1 MIDTKRPIRR
11 SRDERMLGG
20 VLGGLADWLDWD
32 PSVARVAWILL
43 TVFTGFALG
52 AIAYAILWVFVPLE
66 ESLVHH
72 VPELDDVAG
81 VLAGLARPGDLV
93 LTLGAGTITSVGPQV
108 LAALASL
115 AEPVVPTPVETP
127 EPPDA

>member
-66 ESLVHH
+66 EPRA
-72 VPELDDVAG
+72 VPDVSHTAH
-81 VLAGLARPGDLV
+81 
-93 LTLGAGTITSVGPQV
+93 
-108 LAALASL
+108 
-115 AEPVVPTPVETP
+115 PV
-127 EPPDA
+127 

>member
-32 PSVARVAWILL
+32 PSVARVAWILV

-52 AIAYAILWVFVPLE
+52 VIAYAVLWLFVPLE
-66 ESLVHH
+66 DPRGVA
-72 VPELDDVAG
+72 DVSQTA
-81 VLAGLARPGDLV
+81 
-93 LTLGAGTITSVGPQV
+93 
-108 LAALASL
+108 
-115 AEPVVPTPVETP
+115 
-127 EPPDA
+127 